1 MLLLFSHYLVA
12 AMHGAFQ
19 PPSVFSLQG
28 TVLHGNRTNLW
39 FGTLHNPP
47 RPSLKRPLARPSL
60 SRNNMSSDTFE
71 TPISEQRQRWF
82 ATEMGKNRSLYTREK
97 NLKLFTGTWNVN
109 GKSPQPEADFAKW
122 LFPHGRNN
130 EPFDIYMLGM
140 QEIQSLTGVDALRS
154 DFKRGGEWLQKLANV
169 LGSDYE
175 LVAHRQLVGILVA
188 VYLRKNHTPFLSNV
202 QLSYAGTGFLSA
214 VGNKGGVAA
223 RFQLYDRTISCVA
236 CHLAAHVE
244 FVERRNQDF
253 KDVVRKAVFLP
264 DQQTNPSLSSLEA
277 PNARTRDSR
286 EGALSSAGALMR
298 AESVASQAPASSNG
312 PGAWLGGSMAAVAAA
327 FSDISAGANTAVL
340 NDPNSLK
347 IFEHDVIF
355 WLGDLNYRIDASL
368 ADVMKWIGQEEWGR
382 LYEADQLQQQMKTFD
397 AFRGFE
403 EGRIRFPPT
412 YKINKNGIGY
422 KTGENGE
429 QVRVPAYTDR
439 ILWRLGENVRGREGI
454 GKSQIKLLEYNSPLV
469 LSSDHRPVYA
479 SFQMAFGIEDVSKK
493 ADVEERV
500 NRELDRREASLRPSI
515 QFSSVVDFG
524 DVFFEQHCCRKV
536 PIRNTGT
543 TTAFITISQPL
554 DPPSWFLFDPSPWQK
569 VKVPP
574 GKAIQLEFGAF
585 VHGKNGSANEVSRDG
600 CVMSTTVRVSAEPGG
615 LRERINVRGRYVAT
629 TLGLSLET
637 LSMLER
643 PVLALRDP
651 DNNAKSLFSSEYREY
666 FERELEPGIVP
677 RPIPKELWLLVQA
690 LLCPRDDGRESILE
704 TEPKLFLRE
713 GEEVD
718 RQRVL
723 SFVDRGEHVPQDVD
737 GYAIGSCILHVL
749 RNLEDTV
756 VPQKLHRRVVEAGYS
771 EDSELVHNVLD
782 TLPPLNSNVLWYLVG
797 FLNESPVVRGSID
810 GRRELAEVFGEA
822 LLAKGETRA
831 AREKR
836 NRTMFMMEAL
846 RIYDESRKPRHRAIF
861 DLQLPESHPRKLSI
875 NNRNE

>member
-1 MLLLFSHYLVA
+1 MFSD
-12 AMHGAFQ
+12 
-19 PPSVFSLQG
+19 P
-28 TVLHGNRTNLW
+28 
-39 FGTLHNPP
+39 
-47 RPSLKRPLARPSL
+47 
-60 SRNNMSSDTFE
+60 FE
-71 TPISEQRQRWF
+71 TPISQQRQRWF
-82 ATEMGKNRSLYTREK
+82 ATEMGRNRSYYTREK

-109 GKSPQPEADFAKW
+109 GKSPQPDADLAKW

-130 EPFDIYMLGM
+130 DPFDIYMLGL

-154 DFKRGGEWLQKLANV
+154 DFRRGREWLGKLANV

-214 VGNKGGVAA
+214 MGNKGGVAA

-264 DQQTNPSLSSLEA
+264 EQQTNPSHSSSEL
-277 PNARTRDSR
+277 PSVGTRDSR
-286 EGALSSAGALMR
+286 DGTLSSHGVLVR
-298 AESVASQAPASSNG
+298 ADSVASQTHAYSNG

-327 FSDISAGANTAVL
+327 FNDISAGANTAVL
-340 NDPNSLK
+340 NDPNALK

-368 ADVMKWIGQEEWGR
+368 ADVMTWIDQRDWAK
-382 LYEADQLQQQMKTFD
+382 LYEADQLQQQMKTCD
-397 AFRGFE
+397 VFRGFE
-403 EGRIRFPPT
+403 EGRVRFPPT
-412 YKINKNGIGY
+412 YKINRNGIGY

-439 ILWRLGENVRGREGI
+439 ILWRLGENVKGREGMA
-454 GKSQIKLLEYNSPLV
+454 KSQIKLLEYNSPFV

-479 SFQMAFGIEDVSKK
+479 LFQMAFGIEDMSKK
-493 ADVEERV
+493 ADIEEKV

-515 QFSSVVDFG
+515 QYSSVVDLG

-536 PIRNTGT
+536 PMRNTGT
-543 TTAFITISQPL
+543 TPAFITISQPP
-554 DPPSWFLFDPSPWQK
+554 DSPSWFVFDPSPWQK

-585 VHGKNGSANEVSRDG
+585 IHGKNGSANKVSRDG
-600 CVMSTTVRVSAEPGG
+600 CVLSTTVRVSAEPGS
-615 LRERINVRGRYVAT
+615 LREQINVRGRYVAT

-651 DNNAKSLFSSEYREY
+651 NNNAKFLFSSDYRED
-666 FERELEPGIVP
+666 FERELEPGAVP
-677 RPIPKELWLLVQA
+677 LPVPKELWLFVQA
-690 LLCPRDDGRESILE
+690 LLRPRDDDRGSVLE
-704 TEPKLFLRE
+704 TETRLFLQE

-723 SFVDRGEHVPQDVD
+723 SFVDRGEQIPSDVD
-737 GYAIGSCILHVL
+737 GCAIGSCVLHVL

-756 VPQKLHRRVVEAGYS
+756 VPQKLHRRVIEAGYS

-797 FLNESPVVRGSID
+797 FLNESPVVQGSIE
-810 GRRELAEVFGEA
+810 GKRELAEVFGEA
-822 LLAKGETRA
+822 LLAKGETRN

-836 NRTMFMMEAL
+836 NRTMFMLEAL
-846 RIYDESRKPRHRAIF
+846 RIYEQSRKPQHRAIF
-861 DLQLPESHPRKLSI
+861 DLQLPETHPRKLSI
-875 NNRNE
+875 ENNNE